1 VRDLSVQPPDQYIAR
16 PLAKRDEDERL
27 LTARL
32 VTSRR
37 PGHWVGAAVL
47 LVLFAMLVHTVVT
60 NGRFQWNVVGD
71 YFVSRSV
78 MDGLVLTLWLT
89 AAVMTCD
96 FVLGIGLAA
105 MRLSTNPILRSLSF
119 GYVWLVRS
127 VPLLVQLLFWYEIA
141 SLYPQLS
148 LGIPFGHEF
157 VTVKTAHLFTGI
169 LAAFVGLT
177 VDTAA
182 FSAEI
187 VRGGIVSVERGQ
199 SEAAEALGL
208 SRGRIFRR
216 IVLPQAINGV
226 DVGLDVDLRSAVAK
240 VLGVTWNVQ
249 NGTFATIIP
258 GVQNGKYQVGQDNF
272 GATAAREKIV
282 DFATYLNDGQAFLG
296 ASSVSVSSI
305 STITDACG
313 YVIATAPG
321 STFQTLLTD
330 NASKC
335 AAEGKKPWT
344 VQYFSDSAP
353 NFLGLANGKVDLY
366 FGPTLSLK
374 YDATHIAGTKFLGQ
388 ISSTPVGFVTGK
400 GSPIA
405 KALSAAVNELITNG
419 DYAKI
424 FAKWG
429 ISGDEITS
437 STLNPATTF

>member
-1 VRDLSVQPPDQYIAR
+1 VSVQPPGQYIAR

-27 LTARL
+27 LAARL

-37 PGHWVGAAVL
+37 PGQWVGAAVL

-71 YFVSRSV
+71 YFVSRSIL
-78 MDGLVLTLWLT
+78 DGLVLTLWLT
-89 AAVMTCD
+89 AAVMTCG

-105 MRLSTNPILRSLSF
+105 MRLSANPILRSLSF

-216 IVLPQAINGV
+216 IVLPQAMPAIVPSTGNLLI
-226 DVGLDVDLRSAVAK
+226 GLLK
-240 VLGVTWNVQ
+240 
-249 NGTFATIIP
+249 ATSI
-258 GVQNGKYQVGQDNF
+258 
-272 GATAAREKIV
+272 
-282 DFATYLNDGQAFLG
+282 
-296 ASSVSVSSI
+296 VSVIAVQDLLYSVQLI
-305 STITDACG
+305 YQQNFLIMPLLMVATLW
-313 YVIATAPG
+313 YVILT
-321 STFQTLLTD
+321 TLL
-330 NASKC
+330 SI
-335 AAEGKKPWT
+335 G
-344 VQYFSDSAP
+344 QYFIERYYARGKRGDSGSGRGFWQIALGNLPLFGRTRSDLA
-353 NFLGLANGKVDLY
+353 GLA
-366 FGPTLSLK
+366 
-374 YDATHIAGTKFLGQ
+374 
-388 ISSTPVGFVTGK
+388 
-400 GSPIA
+400 
-405 KALSAAVNELITNG
+405 
-419 DYAKI
+419 
-424 FAKWG
+424 
-429 ISGDEITS
+429 
-437 STLNPATTF
+437 